1 MKKRIMILILIFSL
15 ILLAIGATSCSSKEK
30 NVRVIDIDL
39 SSEQY
44 AFAMKKGSSL
54 KASVDRFMVDKK
66 EEINN
71 IFDKYLNATKSE
83 LESFGNSNI
92 KRESTNRN
100 SELVVA
106 TNLDFAPFEYL
117 NGDRVA
123 GIDMEIAVMLANYL
137 DKTLVVVNMD
147 FDAVVTTIQTKDNFD
162 LGIAGLTI
170 TNERKEV
177 VDFSAPYF
185 DVSQVLIV
193 KNDDERFDECN
204 NSTDVENVLASFSG
218 NEAICGGQTGTTSEF
233 YVRGNDSLGFAGFDN
248 LTFNGYTSSIVAI
261 TDMLNGNIS
270 FVIADKATA
279 NTLVLDSGG
288 SNIDKFN
295 NAFFNN
301 NGYKVVLN
309 GLKATALIAVFAF
322 LIGIVFGTILAVIK
336 LSNNNNKLMLVLK
349 KICDLYLILFRGT
362 PIVVQLL
369 VIYYVLLP
377 LCNLHWDNLI
387 VAIITFGLNSA
398 SYVCEIMRAG
408 ILSVDKGQ
416 TEGGRSLALSYP
428 TTMLTIVFPQALKNS
443 LPSLGNELIT
453 LVKDTSVVSFIA
465 VTDLT
470 LAFKNIGS
478 STYEYTI
485 PYLMLA
491 LTYLVIVL
499 GLTGIIKLIERWLR
513 KSER

>member
-1 MKKRIMILILIFSL
+1 MKKKLLFIVSI
-15 ILLAIGATSCSSKEK
+15 ILLCLGLTSCSSKEK
-30 NVRVIDIDL
+30 NIRVIDIDL

-54 KASVDRFMVDKK
+54 KAAVDKFMIEK
-66 EEINN
+66 KYEIDV
-71 IFDKYLNATKSE
+71 IFDKYLNASKAD
-83 LESFGNSNI
+83 LESFGSDSI

-100 SELVVA
+100 EELVVA

-117 NGDRVA
+117 NGNKVA
-123 GIDMEIAVMLANYL
+123 GIDMEIAAMLADYL
-137 DKTLVVVNMD
+137 NKTLVVINMD

-162 LGIAGLTI
+162 LGISGLTI
-170 TNERKEV
+170 TNDRREV
-177 VDFSAPYF
+177 VDFSNPYF

-193 KNDDERFDECN
+193 KNDDLRFDGCK
-204 NSTDVENVLASFSG
+204 TDKDVEEVLASLNNSD
-218 NEAICGGQTGTTSEF
+218 ALCGGQTGTTSEF
-233 YVRGNDSLGFAGFDN
+233 YVRGNDSLGFVGFSN
-248 LTFNGYTSSIVAI
+248 LTFNGYTSASMAVS
-261 TDMLNGNIS
+261 DMLNGNIS
-270 FVIADKATA
+270 FVLTDKTTA
-279 NTLVLDSGG
+279 NTLVLDSSG

-301 NGYKVVLN
+301 NGYKIVLN

-322 LIGIVFGTILAVIK
+322 LIGIVFGSILAFVK
-336 LSNNNNKLMLVLK
+336 LSTLNNKLMTVIK

-377 LCNLHWDNLI
+377 LCNLHWDNLV

-398 SYVCEIMRAG
+398 AYVCEIMRAG

-491 LTYLVIVL
+491 LTYLIIVL
-499 GLTGIIKLIERWLR
+499 ALTGIIKLIERWLR